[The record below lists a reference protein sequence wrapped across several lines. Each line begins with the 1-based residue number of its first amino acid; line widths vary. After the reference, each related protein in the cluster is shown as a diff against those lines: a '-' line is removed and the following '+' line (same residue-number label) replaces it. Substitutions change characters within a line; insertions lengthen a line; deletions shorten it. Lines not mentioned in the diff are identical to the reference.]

1 MEPKLIRPDMAQ
13 LDQQTNG
20 GVASLSSHVD
30 VRLLD
35 NSIWNALN
43 SEHST
48 LAVGHGFAKRYLAE
62 IGPLSGLAEQSAA
75 AYEALRTLTGA
86 GGVVALFL
94 ESPPVARESWSIV
107 RGGLMSQMIWSGV
120 NGPTDA
126 SLGGQAMLRPLT
138 FADVPAMLDLAKLTE
153 PGPFGRRTI
162 ELGNFFGV
170 FESGRLMAMAGQRL
184 HLPGFAEVSA
194 VCTHPDARG
203 RGYARA
209 LMSEVMAAILRRGE
223 TPFLHVFADNYPAI
237 RVYEGLGFARRR
249 SLHLAVLKSD

>member
-1 MEPKLIRPDMAQ
+1 MAQ
-13 LDQQTNG
+13 LDQHAG
-20 GVASLSSHVD
+20 PGAAFVSPV

-35 NSIWNALN
+35 NPIWNALG
-43 SEHST
+43 SEHSK
-48 LAVGHGFAKRYLAE
+48 LAIGDGSAKRYPPE

-75 AYEALRTLTGA
+75 AYEALRSLTGPS
-86 GGVVALFL
+86 GVVALFL
-94 ESPPVARESWSIV
+94 DSPPETRESWTMV

-120 NGPTDA
+120 NGPTA
-126 SLGGQAMLRPLT
+126 APLSGQAMLRSLT
-138 FADVPAMLDLAKLTE
+138 LADVPAMLDLAKLTE

-194 VCTHPDARG
+194 VCTHPGARG

-209 LMSEVMAAILRRGE
+209 LMSEVMAAILHRGE